1 MPLSY
6 KHRTYNREN
15 EISAAALNRSF
26 TKFIY
31 LQTSPRG
38 LDNSQSKL
46 HYELHKK
53 ITLIHTIIILFSKV
67 TVLALIIFSRVPKG
81 DSVPGSNGVHN

>member
-15 EISAAALNRSF
+15 EISAAALNRSV

-46 HYELHKK
+46 HYEVHKK
-53 ITLIHTIIILFSKV
+53 NNTNTYNDNG
-67 TVLALIIFSRVPKG
+67 KG
-81 DSVPGSNGVHN
+81 NDVGSNRIQQSTERRQCAWV